1 MSDLSLPDERK
12 VVKKIFTSA
21 SLLLYKFFDLNYL
34 FFMSFLTCFVRLMA
48 LIVLIFVQK
57 MLSILR
63 SKMYTRSHYVLIS
76 QV

>member
-34 FFMSFLTCFVRLMA
+34 FFMSFLTCFITLMA

>member
-12 VVKKIFTSA
+12 VKKIFTSA

-34 FFMSFLTCFVRLMA
+34 FFMSFFTCFVRLMA

-57 MLSILR
+57 SLNVVHIAVQNV
-63 SKMYTRSHYVLIS
+63 H
-76 QV
+76 

>member
-57 MLSILR
+57 SLNVVHIAVQNV
-63 SKMYTRSHYVLIS
+63 H
-76 QV
+76 

>member
-12 VVKKIFTSA
+12 FVKKIFTSA

-63 SKMYTRSHYVLIS
+63 SKMYIRSHYVLIS

>member
-12 VVKKIFTSA
+12 VKKIFTSA